1 MTSLNLNFFLLYLQL
16 TEFRTFT
23 MLTAILSGFLFSI
36 FLVFAGKYMKGK
48 LAVLSAL
55 VPLGLFIYFTSFIE
69 RVSGGEVIIRNY
81 EWVPSF
87 GLNLNFTLD
96 GLSLLFSLLIT
107 GIGFLVFAYTAEYLK
122 GHKYLDRFYGYLGMF
137 MGAML
142 GLVLSDNLLSLF
154 VFWELTSISSFFL
167 IGFNNTSKASRKSA
181 ILALAITGSG
191 GFLFLAGSLLLGSV
205 AGTYSITEM
214 IAQSEAIIGSSFY
227 VWIVILL
234 FGAAFTKS
242 AQFPFHFWLP
252 GAMKAPTPVSTYL
265 HSATMVKAGIYLL
278 LRFTPVLGGE
288 EIWNNTLIIIGGIT
302 MFYSAVHTLFRTDLK
317 GVLAYSTI
325 SVLGILVFLI
335 GLGTQYALT
344 AAAVYIVVHAL
355 YKATLFL
362 ITGII
367 DHETGTRDVT
377 VLSGLRKVMLPVAI
391 AGFLAAISS
400 AGMPPTV
407 GFVGKDLVYE
417 STLHMGDW
425 SVVLTIL
432 AIATNILVL
441 YAGFV
446 AGIKPFTGKLPEAQS
461 KVHMPGFLMWLP
473 PMVLA
478 VLGIIIGIYP
488 AFIDGPIIKSVVNAV
503 GMAGEQV
510 HLKLWHG
517 FNLVLLLSAI
527 TLAVGIILYFVWKP
541 SKKREESIA
550 KFDIVAPKNLI
561 LKFGSGVWHFSNI
574 WTRIFQNGFL
584 RNYVSTIVLFL
595 VALVGYS
602 LFSGDQKFPIDLSS
616 FSRMTYYEMI
626 IMGIMFMS
634 VLFVVGS
641 RSRLTAVVAMGV
653 VGYAIC
659 LMFVIYSAPDLAM
672 TQFSIDTLTVIL
684 FVLVLSSLPKY
695 LSISDYKMR
704 MIDGTLSIAFGVL
717 ITLIS
722 LEVLN
727 EPVNKEVSNFY
738 AENAYVLA
746 KGKNVVNVILVDF
759 RGVDTLIE
767 ISVLTVAA
775 LGVFSLL
782 KLRLKRDDRELKD

>member
-1 MTSLNLNFFLLYLQL
+1 
-16 TEFRTFT
+16 
-23 MLTAILSGFLFSI
+23 MLTAILSGFFFSL
-36 FLVFAGKYMKGK
+36 FLVFAGKYLKGK

-55 VPLGLFIYFTSFIE
+55 VPLGLFIYFASFIK
-69 RVSGGEVIIRNY
+69 RVSEGEIITQQY

-87 GLNLNFTLD
+87 GVNLNFTLD

-142 GLVLSDNLLSLF
+142 GLVLSDNLISLF

-181 ILALAITGSG
+181 ILALAVTGSG

-205 AGTYSITEM
+205 AGTYSIAEM
-214 IAQSEAIIGSSFY
+214 VGLTSEIVGSDFY
-227 VWIVILL
+227 IWIVILL

-278 LRFTPVLGGE
+278 LRFTPILGGE
-288 EIWNNTLIIIGGIT
+288 AIWNDTLIIVGGIT

-335 GLGTQYALT
+335 GLGTEYALT

-362 ITGII
+362 VTGII
-367 DHETGTRDVT
+367 DHETGTRDIT
-377 VLSGLRKVMLPVAI
+377 VLSGLRKVMMPVAI

-400 AGMPPTV
+400 AGMPPTI

-425 SVVLTIL
+425 SIVLTIL

-446 AGIKPFTGKLPEAQS
+446 AGIKPFTGRLPEAQS

-473 PMVLA
+473 PMILA
-478 VLGIIIGIYP
+478 LLGLIIGIYP
-488 AFIDGPIIKSVVNAV
+488 AFIDGPIVKGVVDAV
-503 GMAGEQV
+503 GMGGEEI

-517 FNLVLLLSAI
+517 FNLILLLSAI
-527 TLAVGIILYFVWKP
+527 TLTLGILLYLLLKP
-541 SKKREESIA
+541 SKKREKAIQ
-550 KFDIVAPKNLI
+550 KFDFIAPKNLI
-561 LKFGSGVWHFSNI
+561 LKFGSGVWHFSNL

-584 RNYVSTIVLFL
+584 RNYVSTIILFL
-595 VALVGYS
+595 VVLVGYS
-602 LFSGDQKFPIDLSS
+602 LFNGEQEFYVDFSS

-626 IMGIMFMS
+626 LMGIMFLS
-634 VLFVVGS
+634 VLFVVGA

-704 MIDGTLSIAFGVL
+704 IIDGVLSIGFGLL

-722 LEVLN
+722 LEVLS
-727 EPVNKEVSNFY
+727 EPVNKDVSNFY
-738 AENAYVLA
+738 ADNAYILA

-759 RGVDTLIE
+759 RGSDTLIE